1 MREYF
6 RENHAFWGDV
16 FRFCIAG
23 ALSVATQYFFLITLV
38 EVFQLNPTFSSATG
52 FISGCVVNYLL
63 LYFWAFTS
71 NARHHVALIRYV
83 TVMSGSM
90 SINVLVFWMFTE
102 QIGMWYPVS
111 QFFATCSSSCF
122 SFVAN
127 RYFTFVD

>member
-1 MREYF
+1 MRKYF
-6 RENHAFWGDV
+6 RENQAFWGDV
-16 FRFCIAG
+16 IRFCIAG
-23 ALSVATQYFFLITLV
+23 ALSVTTQYFVLITLV
-38 EVFQLNPTFSSATG
+38 EVFRINPTLSSATG

-71 NARHHVALIRYV
+71 NARHYMALLRYV

-90 SINVLVFWMFTE
+90 TINVLIFWSLTE
-102 QIGMWYPVS
+102 HAGMWYPVS